1 MYNYVLWNSTK
12 SHFQLKYNYV
22 YIYIIIKYLPKI
34 EKTNHLKSSLK
45 YIKMVVNY
53 FDIFCMFP

>member
-1 MYNYVLWNSTK
+1 MYYEIAQNHTFNWNIIM
-12 SHFQLKYNYV
+12 YI